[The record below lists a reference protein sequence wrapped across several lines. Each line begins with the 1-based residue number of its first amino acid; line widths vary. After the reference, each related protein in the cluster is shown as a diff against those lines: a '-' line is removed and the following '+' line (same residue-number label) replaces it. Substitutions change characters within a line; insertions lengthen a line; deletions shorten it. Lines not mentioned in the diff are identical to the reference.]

1 MRTKKLIP
9 AMAAVGAALLAGAT
23 NAQAEGLSL
32 PPHESSVAMEDG
44 WQLAVGHRNE
54 EANRVPPLNG
64 IGTTREVF
72 VTNQAYGSIAG
83 HGSKL
88 QGVVLRTG
96 YHVGCAVDLTSI
108 TLGASVNVGFTPGI
122 LINPGIPTPTVGA
135 NIGPT
140 ASISPSFQVTLAP
153 GKVVDLPTGEKPL
166 EDTKA
171 FITTRNAH
179 VKIDGCVGPASIR
192 SYTIIAAK
200 STQADDSV
208 AVYGDPIPL

>member
-1 MRTKKLIP
+1 MRTKNLIP
-9 AMAAVGAALLAGAT
+9 AVAAIGAAMLACAT
-23 NAQAEGLSL
+23 NAEAEGLLMAS
-32 PPHESSVAMEDG
+32 HESSVTMEDG
-44 WQLAVGHRNE
+44 WQLAVGHHNE
-54 EANRVPPLNG
+54 EANTVPPLNG

-83 HGSKL
+83 HGTKL

-108 TLGASVNVGFTPGI
+108 TLGATVNVGFTPGI
-122 LINPGIPTPTVGA
+122 LIQPGIPTPTVGA

-140 ASISPSFQVTLAP
+140 ASITPSFQVTLAP
-153 GKVVDLPTGEKPL
+153 GKIADLPTGEKSI

-200 STQADDSV
+200 SAQADDSL
-208 AVYGDPIPL
+208 AVYGDPVPL